1 MHRLIL
7 FILIFFVS
15 ISNVWAQGQETGSAS
30 KSFFDKFMETAGQVF
45 EEHAGDALDEW
56 IGTYKG
62 KITSVQLVQRRGNA
76 LVLDVNYEDIKR
88 SDGVYI
94 EGDVL
99 SGGMP
104 LNGFTNDLIPIS
116 GRKGVMR
123 LTIQRSSAADQ
134 MDEWGMM
141 ADSQEADVL
150 NSDQIQLSLVRETN
164 QDRPFGSLT
173 YNLQK
178 QWTDS
183 SEPELPPEAQDQT
196 DVVELAEGETM
207 EQPGGQT
214 PGGTTMKPYIPTGV
228 VLAPI
233 KTATPAVRNTV
244 PTRTMAHVSAA
255 TTSFDFY
262 KTAANA
268 DWKDSRHGKLTFG
281 VKHQVSQGFVRTRDK
296 GSLSTGNSVIEMLE
310 TQPPKSANGW
320 VEGRFPAITLG
331 SNVHFKAVA
340 GFMKGATQSD
350 GAHFRVIVDDGS
362 SKTSIIKRKIRANR
376 HITLDGDLS
385 RWAGKKINIILRVDS
400 GSNSIHDY
408 AVWIKPRLTT
418 K

>member
-15 ISNVWAQGQETGSAS
+15 ISTVWAQGQETGTTG
-30 KSFFDKFMETAGQVF
+30 KSFFDKFMETAGQVL
-45 EEHAGDALDEW
+45 EEHAGDVFDEW

-76 LVLDVNYEDIKR
+76 LILDVSYEDIKR

-116 GRKGVMR
+116 GRRGVMR
-123 LTIQRSSAADQ
+123 LTIQRSSATGQ
-134 MDEWGMM
+134 MDEWGIM

-164 QDRPFGSLT
+164 KDRPFGSLT

-207 EQPGGQT
+207 EESGGQVPGGI
-214 PGGTTMKPYIPTGV
+214 TMKPYIPVGV
-228 VLAPI
+228 VLAPV
-233 KTATPAVRNTV
+233 KPATPAVSNTAT
-244 PTRTMAHVSAA
+244 TRTMATVAAA

-340 GFMKGATQSD
+340 GFRKGATQSD
-350 GAHFRVIVDDGS
+350 GATFRVIVDDGS
-362 SKTSIIKRKIRANR
+362 RKTSVLKRKIRANR
-376 HITLDGDLS
+376 YINLDGDLS

-408 AVWIKPRLTT
+408 AVWVKPRLTT